1 MTTRVTVK
9 GTVTLPGKVLRQQ
22 KVRAGDRLE
31 SIADADEPG
40 VITLRRVDAG
50 PKDDLLEALLSCPVK
65 GFMPRLKRRKEPVR
79 KARVVLT
86 ACFCLW
92 VSWGSAAARSGGA
105 DSPIKITYSE
115 LMANPAKWN
124 NTKVDLEGY
133 YCARG
138 EYSSLRQNEADARGR
153 IEHGISVGVCRP
165 DAKQTGF
172 SWTNSGWIRL
182 VGTFMAGTNGHYG
195 HFGLWR
201 AQITDLEKVQGGQPP
216 P

>member
-1 MTTRVTVK
+1 MSKESLAARRMPPRHPAWHLSGRRLHAPKRPTRT
-9 GTVTLPGKVLRQQ
+9 GGRTM
-22 KVRAGDRLE
+22 
-31 SIADADEPG
+31 I
-40 VITLRRVDAG
+40 
-50 PKDDLLEALLSCPVK
+50 
-65 GFMPRLKRRKEPVR
+65 
-79 KARVVLT
+79 KARVLLSALV
-86 ACFCLW
+86 CLW
-92 VSWGSAAARSGGA
+92 ASWGSAATRSGGA

-182 VGTFMAGTNGHYG
+182 VGTFMAGTNAHYG

-201 AQITDLEKVQGGQPP
+201 AQITDLEQVQGGRPP